1 MVCERAD
8 RPATQT
14 FWDEEKAMAQA
25 AEEQFPESFV
35 RDTAKV
41 IRAIEDIPHAAAV
54 LADRPLDVVAQE
66 RMRRVLDPTSIGE
79 VNAAAGRIVSLRVSP
94 DEGV

>member
-1 MVCERAD
+1 
-8 RPATQT
+8 
-14 FWDEEKAMAQA
+14 MAQA

-35 RDTAKV
+35 RDTARV

-54 LADRPLDVVAQE
+54 LADRPLDQAAQE
-66 RMRRVLDPTSIGE
+66 RMRRVLDPSSMDE
-79 VNAAAGRIVSLRVSP
+79 VNAAAGRIVSLRVSA

>member
-8 RPATQT
+8 RLADLT
-14 FWDEEKAMAQA
+14 FGTEEIAMAQA

-35 RDTAKV
+35 RDTARV

-54 LADRPLDVVAQE
+54 LADRPLDQAAQE
-66 RMRRVLDPTSIGE
+66 RMRRVLDPSSMDE
-79 VNAAAGRIVSLRVSP
+79 VNAAAGRIVSLRVSA